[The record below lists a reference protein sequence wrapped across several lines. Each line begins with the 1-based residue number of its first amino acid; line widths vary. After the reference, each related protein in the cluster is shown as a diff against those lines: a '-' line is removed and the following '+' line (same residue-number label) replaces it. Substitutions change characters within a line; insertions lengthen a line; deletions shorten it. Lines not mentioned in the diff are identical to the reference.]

1 MLEFVFACYDVLV
14 QADGPDEDWI
24 DDAQVASEWDQVV
37 QTTLKSN
44 QLAESRIAW
53 DRIGVGRT
61 R

>member
-24 DDAQVASEWDQVV
+24 DDAQVASEKDQVV

-53 DRIGVGRT
+53 E
-61 R
+61 